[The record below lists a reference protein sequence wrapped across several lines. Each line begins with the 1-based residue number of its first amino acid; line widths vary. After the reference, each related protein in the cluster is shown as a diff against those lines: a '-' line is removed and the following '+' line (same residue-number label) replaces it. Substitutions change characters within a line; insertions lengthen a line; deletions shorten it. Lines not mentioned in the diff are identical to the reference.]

1 MVLMYS
7 TTLCLY
13 VTLHRICPRDLS
25 EKKRM
30 WQLLS
35 RLLATYERLYNEEQV
50 FLLEVRWGREGGR
63 VGRWSLS
70 TMYMSVLPVFN
81 NWAQAVEHVTFG
93 QLQAAQ
99 EVVVKLAKES
109 LDSSNK

>member
-1 MVLMYS
+1 
-7 TTLCLY
+7 
-13 VTLHRICPRDLS
+13 
-25 EKKRM
+25 
-30 WQLLS
+30 
-35 RLLATYERLYNEEQV
+35 
-50 FLLEVRWGREGGR
+50 
-63 VGRWSLS
+63 
-70 TMYMSVLPVFN
+70 MYMSELPVFN